1 MTISTFLSIS
11 TLNTNG
17 LNAQWQKVTEWIFK
31 KKYIYAHY
39 KNLTSDLKRH
49 KPKVM
54 AWVKALHAN
63 RNAKRDGVAMFIW
76 DKIDFKT
83 KHVMRDK
90 EFIT

>member
-1 MTISTFLSIS
+1 MLK
-11 TLNTNG
+11 
-17 LNAQWQKVTEWIFK
+17 WQKVTEWILK
-31 KKYIYAHY
+31 KKDLYTYIYIYAHY

-54 AWVKALHAN
+54 AWIKALHAN